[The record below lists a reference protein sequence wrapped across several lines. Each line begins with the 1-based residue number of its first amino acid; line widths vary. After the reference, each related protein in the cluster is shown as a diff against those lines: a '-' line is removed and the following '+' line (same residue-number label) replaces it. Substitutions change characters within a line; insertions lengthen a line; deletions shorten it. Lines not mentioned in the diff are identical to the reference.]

1 MVIVI
6 MPCAVEYHAV
16 AHNMGL
22 LTAASLADDITAD
35 VWLAGGPLPF

>member
-1 MVIVI
+1 MVTVV
-6 MPCAVEYHAV
+6 MPCAAICHAV
-16 AHNMGL
+16 AHSTVL